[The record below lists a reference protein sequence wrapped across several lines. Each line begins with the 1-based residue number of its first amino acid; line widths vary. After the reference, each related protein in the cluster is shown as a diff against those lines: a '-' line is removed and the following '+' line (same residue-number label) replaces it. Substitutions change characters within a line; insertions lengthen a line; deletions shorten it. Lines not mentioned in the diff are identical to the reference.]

1 MLKSNIKRTS
11 TMMKRLF
18 PTALAVLLLL
28 LAGCTAKPDTSNQS
42 KPAEYYLTDTDLPL
56 DDAARLRAAP
66 DFLTAEQQT
75 LYRQAFALYSAMFDG
90 ETTGI
95 DDAFPAADGQAEYD
109 EYTPD
114 GSDYTYISSHSRWQ
128 SWADFDRVVHA
139 LFTDTFW
146 STCNDDGNAPIYI
159 EHDGRLFI
167 LDCAYGDQYYNSNI
181 PDEFTLTA
189 QTDDRIDFTVTAH
202 YSYPYPR
209 QDETEAERDERL
221 KTSYEYTR
229 IYPVTLIYH
238 KPTHDNGEGGILFF
252 IDCYPGEWSEDNPP
266 VIAGHSVVVAQT
278 EKDTYLLRTP
288 SDVEYSASDPMLA
301 EAYQSLIAQQDL
313 IISHIYATGQ
323 TVIPPNE

>member
-28 LAGCTAKPDTSNQS
+28 LAGCTAKPDTSDQS
-42 KPAEYYLTDTDLPL
+42 KPTDYYLTDTDLPL

-95 DDAFPAADGQAEYD
+95 DDAFPAAGGQTEYD

-128 SWADFDRVVHA
+128 SWADFDRVIHA

-181 PDEFTLTA
+181 PDEYTLTSR
-189 QTDDRIDFTVTAH
+189 TDDRIDFTVTAH

-209 QDETEAERDERL
+209 WDETDDERDKRME
-221 KTSYEYTR
+221 TSYEYTR
-229 IYPVTLIYH
+229 TYPVTLIYTDAGWRFDAFTT
-238 KPTHDNGEGGILFF
+238 PNQADMQLL
-252 IDCYPGEWSEDNPP
+252 GEWDGVEETDFYNVRISLSAAELP
-266 VIAGHSVVVAQT
+266 VSG
-278 EKDTYLLRTP
+278 
-288 SDVEYSASDPMLA
+288 
-301 EAYQSLIAQQDL
+301 
-313 IISHIYATGQ
+313 
-323 TVIPPNE
+323 

>member
-114 GSDYTYISSHSRWQ
+114 GSDY
-128 SWADFDRVVHA
+128 
-139 LFTDTFW
+139 
-146 STCNDDGNAPIYI
+146 
-159 EHDGRLFI
+159 
-167 LDCAYGDQYYNSNI
+167 NSNI
-181 PDEFTLTA
+181 PDEYTLTSR
-189 QTDDRIDFTVTAH
+189 TDDRIDFTVTAH

-209 QDETEAERDERL
+209 WDETDDERDKRL
-221 KTSYEYTR
+221 ETSYEYTR
-229 IYPVTLIYH
+229 TYPVTLIYTDAGWRFDAFAT
-238 KPTHDNGEGGILFF
+238 PNQADMQLI
-252 IDCYPGEWSEDNPP
+252 GEWDGVEETDF
-266 VIAGHSVVVAQT
+266 
-278 EKDTYLLRTP
+278 YL
-288 SDVEYSASDPMLA
+288 
-301 EAYQSLIAQQDL
+301 
-313 IISHIYATGQ
+313 
-323 TVIPPNE
+323 PNN

>member
-1 MLKSNIKRTS
+1 
-11 TMMKRLF
+11 MMKRLF

-28 LAGCTAKPDTSNQS
+28 LAGCTAKPDTSDQS
-42 KPAEYYLTDTDLPL
+42 KPTDYYLTDTDLPL

-95 DDAFPAADGQAEYD
+95 DDAFPAAGGQTEYD

-128 SWADFDRVVHA
+128 SWADFDRVIHA

-181 PDEFTLTA
+181 PDEYTLTSR
-189 QTDDRIDFTVTAH
+189 TDDRIDFTVTAH
-202 YSYPYPR
+202 YSYPYDPHTTATSRAGGSQAPFPPTGNPR
-209 QDETEAERDERL
+209 AEGHPSRRCAEISGSAPARRDQRCRGL
-221 KTSYEYTR
+221 GINPKSRTRSRPPLSYRTFFLLQSQTR
-229 IYPVTLIYH
+229 SI
-238 KPTHDNGEGGILFF
+238 
-252 IDCYPGEWSEDNPP
+252 
-266 VIAGHSVVVAQT
+266 VA
-278 EKDTYLLRTP
+278 
-288 SDVEYSASDPMLA
+288 
-301 EAYQSLIAQQDL
+301 
-313 IISHIYATGQ
+313 
-323 TVIPPNE
+323 